1 MSEGESGRDDREAQA
16 RLIARRYLE
25 LWQDQVSALF
35 SDPQGLAQAGRLM
48 AASLTP
54 APEQVWTLWRDLAN
68 LQAGS
73 RGMEQGRHDQKR
85 AGNGVDE
92 SPAGAQTG
100 AETGAETGAASAAAA
115 SAGRDERLDELLAR
129 FEALEERIAALESAA
144 RATGSR
150 PRAGK
155 RIATRRRPAKG
166 A

>member
-1 MSEGESGRDDREAQA
+1 MSEGDSGRDDREAQA

-73 RGMEQGRHDQKR
+73 QGMGQERHDRKR
-85 AGNGVDE
+85 TGNGVDE
-92 SPAGAQTG
+92 SRTGSPAGPTP
-100 AETGAETGAASAAAA
+100 AAAA

-129 FEALEERIAALESAA
+129 FKALEERIAALESAT
-144 RATGSR
+144 RAKSGG
-150 PRAGK
+150 PRARK
-155 RIATRRRPAKG
+155 RVAPRRRPAKG